1 MHAVRDRLKQLL
13 ILILETLTVEE
24 FPAAR
29 ELRLRDAL
37 DAAGFDAEDVVGL
50 LAWFDDQSRGEASD
64 SWLTARSV
72 QLPASRTIRLQTD
85 EERRYL
91 SPEAFGYLLR
101 LRGDDQITWQQ
112 LETVVQ
118 VASLAG
124 EHPLTRE
131 DLGEILDHV
140 LLTVRPAEIQPPAPG
155 SGAQA
160 H

>member
-1 MHAVRDRLKQLL
+1 MHAVRNRLKQLL
-13 ILILETLTVEE
+13 ILILESLTVEE
-24 FPAAR
+24 IPATR

-37 DAAGFDAEDVVGL
+37 DAAGLDAEDIVGL
-50 LAWFDDQSRGEASD
+50 LAWFDDQSRGEAPD

-72 QLPASRTIRLQTD
+72 QLPASRTVRLQTD
-85 EERRYL
+85 DERRYL

-112 LETVVQ
+112 LETVIQ

-124 EHPLTRE
+124 ERPLTRE

-140 LLTVRPAEIQPPAPG
+140 LLTVRAAEIQPPAPN

>member
-13 ILILETLTVEE
+13 ILILESLTAEE
-24 FPAAR
+24 LPTAR
-29 ELRLRDAL
+29 EARLRDAL
-37 DAAGFDAEDVVGL
+37 DAAGFDAEDIVGL
-50 LAWFDDQSRGEASD
+50 LAWFDDQSHGEARG

-72 QLPASRTIRLQTD
+72 QQPANRAIRLQTD

-101 LRGDDQITWQQ
+101 LCGDEQITWQQ

-124 EHPLTRE
+124 ERPLTRE

-140 LLTVRPAEIQPPAPG
+140 LLTVRPAEIQPPAP
-155 SGAQA
+155 SNGAQA